1 MSTSSTRTLPR
12 RLTRLISDAGLAVTR
27 REVIPL
33 LNAGYHPNSYSTGLI
48 GFIIAFVPGR
58 QGLTETDM
66 RAWADDL
73 TALGEDYF
81 FSLNRYMFLAVK

>member
-1 MSTSSTRTLPR
+1 MTRT
-12 RLTRLISDAGLAVTR
+12 
-27 REVIPL
+27 
-33 LNAGYHPNSYSTGLI
+33 SYSTGLI
-48 GFIIAFVPGR
+48 GFISAFVPGR

-81 FSLNRYMFLAVK
+81 FSLNRYIFLAVK